1 MHARQQTRPGHERA
15 NIGGQAQTRKRGQ
28 HGGASTQTHAARQE
42 KIGERDGERARE
54 RGRDRDRGRERERE
68 GERKRGRERE
78 RETEKKRPE
87 KKTDKPTPKTLLAPR
102 PRLPPPPKKKSLK
115 EKQTRE
121 ENRKMKTATECLR
134 PRCQSLNLF
143 ISDAVSSSQSL
154 SAKRTRQYGE

>member
-54 RGRDRDRGRERERE
+54 RGRDRDRGRERER
-68 GERKRGRERE
+68 GRKRGRERE

-102 PRLPPPPKKKSLK
+102 PRLPPPKKK
-115 EKQTRE
+115 
-121 ENRKMKTATECLR
+121 
-134 PRCQSLNLF
+134 P
-143 ISDAVSSSQSL
+143 
-154 SAKRTRQYGE
+154 